1 MKQNTIQKI
10 VLSGL
15 LAAVVSTATLIALP
29 LPTGGFA
36 NLGDCFVIISGIVLG
51 PVYGFLS
58 AGIGS
63 ALSDVFLGWASYAP
77 ATFVIKGVM
86 ALVVALI
93 AGRKPLKL
101 SFVRLALSSVLSE
114 IIMVSGYFLFEIP
127 LYGLAGALAD
137 IAGNS
142 VQGVVGAASALVLT
156 TVLFKTKIIDRIS
169 K

>member
-15 LAAVVSTATLIALP
+15 LAAVVSIATLIAIP

-36 NLGDCFVIISGIVLG
+36 NLGDCFVILSGIVLG

-63 ALSDVFLGWASYAP
+63 ALSDVFLGWANYAP
-77 ATFVIKGVM
+77 ATFIIKGVM

-114 IIMVSGYFLFEIP
+114 IIMVGGYFLFEIP